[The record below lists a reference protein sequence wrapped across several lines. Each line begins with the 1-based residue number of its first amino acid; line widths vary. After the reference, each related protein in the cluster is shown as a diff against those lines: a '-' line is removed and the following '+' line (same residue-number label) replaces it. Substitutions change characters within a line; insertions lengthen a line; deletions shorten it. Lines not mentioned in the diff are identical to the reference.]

1 MRRVFQIAVAAY
13 LWTGLEVDGV
23 TNNRIGRRDYCGV
36 DEIGLCCEVYSSST
50 SLSWEIGIWLSHKVI
65 FLINIIL
72 MDNIKQAIKLFN
84 ITTTVVG
91 AALQNIKNSSKT
103 RILP

>member
-36 DEIGLCCEVYSSST
+36 DEIGLCCEVYLYFS
-50 SLSWEIGIWLSHKVI
+50 
-65 FLINIIL
+65 
-72 MDNIKQAIKLFN
+72 KLGDRYMAF
-84 ITTTVVG
+84 
-91 AALQNIKNSSKT
+91 S
-103 RILP
+103 